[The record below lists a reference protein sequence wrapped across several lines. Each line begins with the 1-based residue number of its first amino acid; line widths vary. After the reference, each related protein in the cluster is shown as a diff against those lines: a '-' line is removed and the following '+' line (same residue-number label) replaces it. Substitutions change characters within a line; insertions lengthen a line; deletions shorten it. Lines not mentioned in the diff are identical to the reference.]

1 MLYAC
6 LGGAPQYLALVDSR
20 LTLLE
25 NLEQLLLYKLPD
37 LLAETR

>member
-25 NLEQLLLYKLPD
+25 NLKHLLLYNLPD
-37 LLAETR
+37 LLAEAR